1 MSSEL
6 FGCAFFILSLFTAVH
21 LLIVVGTA
29 IFVVSKKIIEWLLTW
44 GD

>member
-1 MSSEL
+1 MISEL
-6 FGCAFFILSLFTAVH
+6 LATIFFILSLFAAVN
-21 LLIVVGTA
+21 LLIVAGTA